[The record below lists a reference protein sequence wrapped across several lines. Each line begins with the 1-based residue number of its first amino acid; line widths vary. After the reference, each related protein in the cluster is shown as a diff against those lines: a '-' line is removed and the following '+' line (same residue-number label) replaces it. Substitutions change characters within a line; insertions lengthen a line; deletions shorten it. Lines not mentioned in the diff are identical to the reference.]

1 MPLIISLSGPEDRL
15 GPYKSDIIWTG
26 PLYLL
31 KVYKFYGPNIK
42 HLGAGDRFQ
51 QGSCVSKVYRPW
63 SLLEAYTGM
72 RYKMQHQRFV
82 LR

>member
-1 MPLIISLSGPEDRL
+1 MGNGERIKRCERWFHTMPLIICLSGPEDRL

-42 HLGAGDRFQ
+42 HLGAGDRFPARIL
-51 QGSCVSKVYRPW
+51 CV
-63 SLLEAYTGM
+63 
-72 RYKMQHQRFV
+72 
-82 LR
+82 